1 MSTDT
6 NGVEDRT
13 SGDIIGVPCES
24 EGLLC
29 CEDVAGLVVGEE
41 VASAEEGLWVAI
53 EG

>member
-1 MSTDT
+1 MSADI
-6 NGVEDRT
+6 NGVADRT

-24 EGLLC
+24 EGLL

-53 EG
+53 DG

>member
-6 NGVEDRT
+6 NGVEDCT

-41 VASAEEGLWVAI
+41 VASAEEGLWVAT